1 MWPQVVLSNSMH
13 TCRYDRKIIII
24 KVMFFKKTS
33 NGCEVRKV
41 MGFLFSKWFLEYCCH
56 LKFLISLMN
65 SYCKTYEEKF
75 ANEIHFYSEEYC
87 YREISFSCVSK
98 DYGSL
103 FLEENHFLLS
113 YFLVMSQWSSRGGA
127 PWEQT
132 RFTINVLT
140 PPGNRAVAAA

>member
-24 KVMFFKKTS
+24 KVMFLRKLP

-65 SYCKTYEEKF
+65 SYCKTYEEKICKWDTF
-75 ANEIHFYSEEYC
+75 LFWRILLQRDIILMCIKRLWVIVF
-87 YREISFSCVSK
+87 RRKSFPP
-98 DYGSL
+98 
-103 FLEENHFLLS
+103 LS

-132 RFTINVLT
+132 
-140 PPGNRAVAAA
+140 